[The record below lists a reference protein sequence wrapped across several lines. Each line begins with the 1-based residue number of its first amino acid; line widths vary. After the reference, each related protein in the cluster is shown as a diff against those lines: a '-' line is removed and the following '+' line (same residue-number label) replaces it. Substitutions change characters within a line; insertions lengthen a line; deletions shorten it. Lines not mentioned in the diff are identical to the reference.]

1 MKLAS
6 LYALLFAALASL
18 REPAPTKG
26 EWKRIEPG
34 YVPAWPRDHGVHE
47 EYRTEWWYATGEV
60 EGANGAHFGVQLTIF
75 RQGTDPTPLA
85 EGESPLRVKHAYAG
99 HFVVVDL
106 ESGKLL
112 VAERARRTTPG
123 LARASVETL
132 DVALEGWTMRFDGSE
147 LRLVADDRERGIAI
161 DLALKPDKSLVM
173 HGKDGISRKG
183 DGAGL
188 ASAYM
193 SWTRMSARGSLACDG
208 ARHDVKGSFWF
219 DHEWGTTQLGAGV
232 VGWDWF
238 GLRLDDGRELMLYRL
253 RHADGSVEAASSA
266 TLVEKDGTSE
276 TIAVAELDCAPIS
289 TWKSPRSGAV
299 YPSRWRVHSPERGL
313 DLTIAAKVEDCELDA
328 RDSTGVVYWEGP
340 VEVTGSVHGAGYGE
354 FTGYAGSLARR
365 F

>member
-1 MKLAS
+1 MKLAC
-6 LYALLFAALASL
+6 ALALCLGAFGALS
-18 REPAPTKG
+18 RAQDARA

-34 YVPAWPRDHGVHE
+34 YTPSWPRDHGVHE
-47 EYRTEWWYATGEV
+47 DYRTEWWYATGEV
-60 EGANGAHFGVQLTIF
+60 ESSAGARFGVQLTIF
-75 RQGTDPTPLA
+75 RQGADPAPLA
-85 EGESPLRVKHAYAG
+85 EGQSPLRVKHAYAG

-106 ESGKLL
+106 TSGKLL

-123 LARASVETL
+123 LARASAQTL

-161 DLALKPDKSLVM
+161 DLALKPQKPLVM
-173 HGKDGISRKG
+173 HGQDGISRKG

-193 SWTRMSARGSLACDG
+193 SWTRMSARGSLARDG
-208 ARHDVKGSFWF
+208 VRDEVKGSFWF

-266 TLVEKDGTSE
+266 TLVAKDGTSE
-276 TIAVAELDCAPIS
+276 TISVSQLDCAPIA

-299 YPSRWRVHSPERGL
+299 YPSRWRVRAPERGL

-328 RDSTGVVYWEGP
+328 RESTGVIYWEGP
-340 VEVTGSVHGAGYGE
+340 VEVTGSVHGTGYGE